1 MTDTIAYESV
11 KSGENTKVVYI
22 TQDAGVRIKSEL
34 ENGDH
39 LRLAVKGGGC
49 SGMSYE
55 LFSEE
60 SEKLQD
66 IDTLIDYKD
75 FKIVIDQKSIIY
87 LKGMELDYDGTI
99 QGKGFVFRNPLATS
113 TCGCGESFSVT

>member
-11 KSGENTKVVYI
+11 KSGESTNVVYI

-39 LRLAVKGGGC
+39 LRLQVAGGGC

-60 SEKLQD
+60 PEKLQD

-87 LKGMELDYDGTI
+87 LKGMELDYDGSI
-99 QGKGFVFRNPLATS
+99 QGKGFVFRNPNATS
-113 TCGCGESFSVT
+113 TCGCGESFSVV

>member
-1 MTDTIAYESV
+1 MTDTITYEAA
-11 KSGENTKVVYI
+11 KSGKNTNVVYI
-22 TQDAGVRIKSEL
+22 TQGAGERIRSEL

-39 LRLAVKGGGC
+39 LRLQVAGGGC
-49 SGMSYE
+49 SGLSYE

-75 FKIVIDQKSIIY
+75 FKVVIDQKSIIY
-87 LKGMELDYDGTI
+87 LKGMELDYDGSM
-99 QGKGFVFRNPLATS
+99 QGKGFVFRNPNAAS
-113 TCGCGESFSVT
+113 TCGCGESFSVV

>member
-1 MTDTIAYESV
+1 MTDTITYESV

-22 TQDAGVRIKSEL
+22 TQDAGARIKSEL

-39 LRLAVKGGGC
+39 LRLQVAGGGC

-60 SEKLQD
+60 PEKLQD

-87 LKGMELDYDGTI
+87 LKGMELDYDGSM
-99 QGKGFVFRNPLATS
+99 QGKGFVFRNPNAAS
-113 TCGCGESFSVT
+113 TCGCGESFSVV